1 MFLIDTCLCPLTL
14 RDEHETPALF
24 EKSNMTFD
32 ELLRTR
38 KETENNKSYS
48 FCQRRIHYVGEHLQ
62 TTLFQQ
68 RTLDA

>member
-1 MFLIDTCLCPLTL
+1 MFLIDTCLCPLIL

-48 FCQRRIHYVGEHLQ
+48 FC
-62 TTLFQQ
+62 
-68 RTLDA
+68 

>member
-1 MFLIDTCLCPLTL
+1 MFLIDTCLCPLIL

-38 KETENNKSYS
+38 KETENWIKVTVFAREELITLENIYKQLYSNK
-48 FCQRRIHYVGEHLQ
+48 GL
-62 TTLFQQ
+62 
-68 RTLDA
+68 